1 MQRIINFALDN
12 RLLVLVLSCV
22 VLIGGYVSYR
32 TLPVDAF
39 PDISPALVQ
48 VFVETEGLAPEEVE
62 KYVTYPVESAMNGLP
77 QLDHV
82 RSVSNFGL
90 SVVNIYFEDGTDIYF
105 ARQLVGERL
114 QVARE
119 NIPSGFGEP
128 VMGPITTGLGQ
139 ILFYVLEDTTGTRT
153 TTELREIQDW
163 IVKYNLQTVKGVTE
177 VLSIGG
183 EVKQFQVQIDPY
195 ALTRYDVSL
204 PIIKERIEA
213 NNANAGAQF
222 IVKNDEEYI
231 VRSVG
236 LATDIA
242 ALENIV
248 IKTVD
253 GTPVYLHQLSSIVL
267 GGEIRRGLTTM
278 NGAGEVVVGMVLKL
292 IDTNTSAVINSVK
305 QELASINENLPEG
318 VEVHPYYDQ
327 AILVKA
333 AVSTVTNALLQG
345 IVLVALVLFVFMGGM
360 RPSIVVALSIPFSV
374 AFAFVAMKFFNISAN
389 LMSLGGLAIAIGM
402 MVDGAVVVV
411 ENVDRML
418 RDAKKRESRFKT
430 IARSCQS
437 VARPIL
443 FAISIIVIVF
453 LPLFTLQ
460 GVEGTTFRPLAY
472 TVAVAM
478 VGSLLFALVV
488 TPVISEMLLRPSD
501 KRKLKQDFDI
511 MPPLVKAYTP
521 LVTRLVGNHKLALK
535 IAGGML
541 FLGIAVSPMLGSEF
555 VPRLNEGDLMI
566 RATMAP
572 SISLEKASDTV
583 SVFERELME
592 KFPEVK
598 QVVSRIG
605 RGEVGAHADP
615 VNNAEIF
622 VALTPQSEWQSA
634 DSLDELYA
642 AMSEAFEGFPGVQFN
657 FTQPIAA
664 AVDELL
670 TGTKAELAAKLFG
683 DDLDILNNRAQEIES
698 IIKKIDG
705 AQDVQRD
712 QITGTPQ
719 LRITLDREAIAR
731 YALNVSDVQE
741 TLRIAVGG
749 ERAGQVFEGIRRFDI
764 LLRLNKSGR
773 DRMRAIK
780 DIVIENAEGQRIP
793 LNELAIIEEVVGPRQ
808 ITREN
813 NQRFITIQTNVRDR
827 DIGSFVTEADA
838 VISEEVNLPPGYFLK
853 WGGQFELQQQANKR
867 LMIVVPITLALVFF
881 MLYANFGSLQNALLI
896 MLNIPLALV
905 GGIVALWISGQSL
918 SVPASVG
925 FIALFG
931 IALEN
936 GLVLVSSINELVEDG
951 LSTAKAS
958 VQAACIRLRPVL
970 MTAVTTAL
978 GLFPLLFA
986 SGTGSEVQRP
996 LATVVV
1002 GGLFSATVLTLLVV
1016 PALYKWFDEI
1026 QVTIP
1031 RIVDTTKSWFKL
1043 LIICLTRIKS

>member
-1 MQRIINFALDN
+1 MQGFVRFALEN
-12 RLLVLVLSCV
+12 RLLVVVLSLAT
-22 VLIGGYVSYR
+22 LIGGFFAYR
-32 TLPVDAF
+32 SLPVDAY
-39 PDISPALVQ
+39 PDISPSLVQ

-77 QLDHV
+77 KLDHV

-119 NIPSGFGEP
+119 AIPDGFGEP

-139 ILFYVLEDTTGTRT
+139 ILFYVLEDTSGQYSGA
-153 TTELREIQDW
+153 ELREIQDW
-163 IVKYNLQTVKGVTE
+163 IVKFNLQTVRGVTE

-183 EVKQFQVQIDPY
+183 EVKQFQVRVDPY
-195 ALTRYDVSL
+195 ALVRYDVSL
-204 PIIKERIEA
+204 PEIKARIEA

-222 IVKNDEEYI
+222 IVRNDEEYI

-236 LATDIA
+236 LATGLSSLRDI
-242 ALENIV
+242 V
-248 IKTVD
+248 VKTID
-253 GTPVYLHQLSSIVL
+253 GTPVYLHQLGEVAI
-267 GGEIRRGLTTM
+267 GGEVRRGLTTK
-278 NGAGEVVVGMVLKL
+278 NGKGEVVVGMVLKL
-292 IDTNTSAVINSVK
+292 IGSNTSSVISAVK
-305 QELASINENLPEG
+305 QELATINDNLPKG
-318 VEVHPYYDQ
+318 VEVRPYYDQ
-327 AILVKA
+327 AALVKA
-333 AVSTVTNALLQG
+333 AVSTVISALLQG
-345 IVLVALVLFVFMGGM
+345 IVLVALVLLAFMGGL
-360 RPSIVVALSIPFSV
+360 RPSLVVALSIPFSV
-374 AFAFVAMKFFNISAN
+374 GFTFLAMKVFGVSAN
-389 LMSLGGLAIAIGM
+389 LMSLGGIAIAIGM

-418 RDAKKRESRFKT
+418 RESSPDESRLH
-430 IARSCQS
+430 IVARACQA

-443 FAISIIVIVF
+443 FAISIIIIVF

-460 GVEGTTFRPLAY
+460 GVEGATFRPLAY

-478 VGSLLFALVV
+478 LGSLIFALMVA
-488 TPVISEMLLRPSD
+488 PVAASLLMKRPQVREDSPRKDIISVLL
-501 KRKLKQDFDI
+501 KVYQ
-511 MPPLVKAYTP
+511 PLVEA
-521 LVTRLVGNHKLALK
+521 LVARRW
-535 IAGGML
+535 
-541 FLGIAVSPMLGSEF
+541 IAVTVAGVVLAVGVAIAPRLGSEF
-555 VPRLNEGDLMI
+555 VPRLNEGDLLI

-572 SISLEKASDTV
+572 SISLERAKATIT
-583 SVFERELME
+583 VFEKQLME
-592 KFPEVK
+592 GFPEVA

-605 RGEVGAHADP
+605 RGEIGAHADP
-615 VNNAEIF
+615 VNNAEVF
-622 VALTPQSEWQSA
+622 VSLKPRDEWTSA
-634 DSLDELYA
+634 ETLDGLYA
-642 AMSEAFEGFPGVQFN
+642 AMSRKFEDFPGAKFN

-683 DDLDILNNRAQEIES
+683 DDLEVLAEQAQVIEGVLRTVP
-698 IIKKIDG
+698 G

-712 QITGTPQ
+712 QISGTPQ

-731 YALNVSDVQE
+731 YGLNVGDVQR
-741 TLRIAVGG
+741 TLSVAVGG
-749 ERAGQVFEGIRRFDI
+749 SKAGQVFEGIRRFDI
-764 LLRLNKSGR
+764 YLRLEEASRNEADVIR
-773 DRMRAIK
+773 RLI
-780 DIVIENAEGQRIP
+780 IENAAGQRVP
-793 LNELAIIEEVVGPRQ
+793 LEELADIEEVVGPRQ

-827 DIGSFVTEADA
+827 DIGSFVAEADA
-838 VISEEVNLPPGYFLK
+838 TIAEQVDLPPGYFLK

-867 LMIVVPITLALVFF
+867 LMIVVPITLALVFL
-881 MLYANFGSLQNALLI
+881 MLYANFGSLRNALLI

-905 GGIVALWISGQSL
+905 GGVVALWLSGQSL

-936 GLVLVSSINELVEDG
+936 GLVLVSYLNQLVRDG
-951 LSTAKAS
+951 VTISEAS
-958 VQAACIRLRPVL
+958 VRAACARLRAVT

-978 GLFPLLFA
+978 GLSPLLFA

-1002 GGLFSATVLTLLVV
+1002 GGLVTATLLTLLVL
-1016 PALYKWFDEI
+1016 PALYHWFADDPADI
-1026 QVTIP
+1026 GG
-1031 RIVDTTKSWFKL
+1031 SH
-1043 LIICLTRIKS
+1043 

>member
-1 MQRIINFALDN
+1 MQSIIRFALEN
-12 RLLVLVLSCV
+12 RLLVVVLSLAT
-22 VLIGGYVSYR
+22 LIGGYFAYR
-32 TLPVDAF
+32 TLPVDAY
-39 PDISPALVQ
+39 PDISPSLVQ

-77 QLDHV
+77 KLDHV

-119 NIPSGFGEP
+119 SIPDGFGEP

-139 ILFYVLEDTTGTRT
+139 ILFYVLEDTSGEYNNTQ
-153 TTELREIQDW
+153 LREIQDW
-163 IVKYNLQTVKGVTE
+163 IVKFNLQTVKGVTE

-183 EVKQFQVQIDPY
+183 EVKQFQVRVDPD
-195 ALTRYDVSL
+195 ALIRYDVSL
-204 PIIKERIEA
+204 PQIKERIEE

-236 LATDIA
+236 LATDLA
-242 ALENIV
+242 SLRNIV
-248 IKTVD
+248 VKTID
-253 GTPVYLHQLSSIVL
+253 GTPVYLEQLGELKL
-267 GGEIRRGLTTM
+267 GGEIRRGLTTKDG
-278 NGAGEVVVGMVLKL
+278 NGEVVVGMVLKL
-292 IDTNTSAVINSVK
+292 IGSNTSEVINAVK
-305 QELASINENLPEG
+305 KELATINDNLPKG
-318 VEVHPYYDQ
+318 IEVQPYYDQ
-327 AILVKA
+327 ATLVKA
-333 AVSTVTNALLQG
+333 AVSTVINALLQG
-345 IVLVALVLFVFMGGM
+345 IILVALVLLAFMGGL
-360 RPSIVVALSIPFSV
+360 RPSLVVALSIPFSV
-374 AFAFVAMKFFNISAN
+374 GFTFLAMKFFGISAN
-389 LMSLGGLAIAIGM
+389 LMSLGGIAIAIGM

-418 RDAKKRESRFKT
+418 RESSPDESRLH
-430 IARSCQS
+430 IVARACQA

-443 FAISIIVIVF
+443 FAISIIIIVF

-460 GVEGTTFRPLAY
+460 GVEGATFRPLAY

-478 VGSLLFALVV
+478 LGSLIFALVV
-488 TPVISEMLLRPSD
+488 APVTSLLLMKRPQ
-501 KRKLKQDFDI
+501 KQDDKPRKDI
-511 MPPLVKAYTP
+511 ISFLMKGYQPMVQLMVARRWIA
-521 LVTRLVGNHKLALK
+521 VTVAGVVLAV
-535 IAGGML
+535 
-541 FLGIAVSPMLGSEF
+541 GIAVAPFLGSEF
-555 VPRLNEGDLMI
+555 VPRLNEGDLLI

-572 SISLEKASDTV
+572 SISLEKAEDTIT
-583 SVFERELME
+583 VFERQL
-592 KFPEVK
+592 KKAFPEVT

-622 VALTPQSEWQSA
+622 VSLKPQEEWVSA
-634 DSLDELYA
+634 ESLDGLYA
-642 AMSEAFEGFPGVQFN
+642 AMSKKFENFPGAKFN

-683 DDLDILNNRAQEIES
+683 DDLDVLAKQAQAIEQVMRTVP
-698 IIKKIDG
+698 G

-712 QITGTPQ
+712 QIGGTPQ
-719 LRITLDREAIAR
+719 LRITLNRNAIAR
-731 YALNVSDVQE
+731 YGLNVSDVQK
-741 TLRIAVGG
+741 TLSVAVGG
-749 ERAGQVFEGIRRFDI
+749 SEAGQVFEGIRRFDI
-764 LLRLNKSGR
+764 YVRLEKKSR
-773 DRMRAIK
+773 DEADVIRQLI
-780 DIVIENAEGQRIP
+780 IENDAGQRIP
-793 LNELAIIEEVVGPRQ
+793 LEELANIEEVVGPRQ

-813 NQRFITIQTNVRDR
+813 NQRFITIQTNVRER
-827 DIGSFVTEADA
+827 DIGSFVAEADA
-838 VISEEVNLPPGYFLK
+838 AIAEQVDLPPGYFLK

-867 LMIVVPITLALVFF
+867 LMIVVPITLGLVFL
-881 MLYANFGSLQNALLI
+881 MLYANFNSLRNALLI

-905 GGIVALWISGQSL
+905 GGIVGLWLSGQSL

-936 GLVLVSSINELVEDG
+936 GLVLVSYLNELVRDG
-951 LSTAKAS
+951 VPVAEAS
-958 VQAACIRLRPVL
+958 VRAACSRLRAVI

-1002 GGLFSATVLTLLVV
+1002 GGLVTATLLTLLVL
-1016 PALYKWFDEI
+1016 PALYQWFADKPADI
-1026 QVTIP
+1026 GA
-1031 RIVDTTKSWFKL
+1031 SH
-1043 LIICLTRIKS
+1043 

>member
-1 MQRIINFALDN
+1 MQSIIRFALEN
-12 RLLVLVLSCV
+12 RLLVVVLSLAT
-22 VLIGGYVSYR
+22 LIGGYFAYR
-32 TLPVDAF
+32 TLPVDAY
-39 PDISPALVQ
+39 PDISPSLVQ

-77 QLDHV
+77 KLDHV

-119 NIPSGFGEP
+119 SIPDGFGEP

-139 ILFYVLEDTTGTRT
+139 ILFYVLEDTSGEYNNTQ
-153 TTELREIQDW
+153 LREIQDW
-163 IVKYNLQTVKGVTE
+163 IVKFNLQTVKGVTE

-183 EVKQFQVQIDPY
+183 EVKQFQVRVDPD
-195 ALTRYDVSL
+195 ALIRYDVSL
-204 PIIKERIEA
+204 PQIKERIEE

-236 LATDIA
+236 LATDLA
-242 ALENIV
+242 SLRNIV
-248 IKTVD
+248 VKTID
-253 GTPVYLHQLSSIVL
+253 GTPVYLEQLGELKI
-267 GGEIRRGLTTM
+267 GGEIRRGLTTKDG
-278 NGAGEVVVGMVLKL
+278 NGEVVVGMVLKL
-292 IDTNTSAVINSVK
+292 IGSNTSEVINAVK
-305 QELASINENLPEG
+305 KELATINDNLPKG
-318 VEVHPYYDQ
+318 IEVQPYYDQ
-327 AILVKA
+327 ATLVKA
-333 AVSTVTNALLQG
+333 AVSTVINALLQG
-345 IVLVALVLFVFMGGM
+345 IILVALVLLAFMGGL
-360 RPSIVVALSIPFSV
+360 RPSLVVALSIPFSV
-374 AFAFVAMKFFNISAN
+374 GFTFLAMKFFGISAN
-389 LMSLGGLAIAIGM
+389 LMSLGGIAIAIGM

-418 RDAKKRESRFKT
+418 RESSPDESRLH
-430 IARSCQS
+430 IVARACQA

-443 FAISIIVIVF
+443 FAISIIIIVF

-460 GVEGTTFRPLAY
+460 GVEGATFRPLAY

-478 VGSLLFALVV
+478 LGSLIFALVV
-488 TPVISEMLLRPSD
+488 TPVTSLLLMKRPQ
-501 KRKLKQDFDI
+501 KQDDKPRKDI
-511 MPPLVKAYTP
+511 ISFLMKGYQPMVQLMVARRWIA
-521 LVTRLVGNHKLALK
+521 VTVAGVVLAV
-535 IAGGML
+535 
-541 FLGIAVSPMLGSEF
+541 GIAVAPFLGSEF
-555 VPRLNEGDLMI
+555 VPRLNEGDLLI

-572 SISLEKASDTV
+572 SISLEKAEDTIT
-583 SVFERELME
+583 VFERQL
-592 KFPEVK
+592 KKAFPEVT

-622 VALTPQSEWQSA
+622 VSLKPQEEWVSA
-634 DSLDELYA
+634 ESLDGLYA
-642 AMSEAFEGFPGVQFN
+642 AMSKKFENFPGAKFN

-683 DDLDILNNRAQEIES
+683 DDLDVLAKQAQAIEQVMRTVP
-698 IIKKIDG
+698 G

-712 QITGTPQ
+712 QIGGTPQ
-719 LRITLDREAIAR
+719 LRITLNRNAIAR
-731 YALNVSDVQE
+731 YGLNVSDVQK
-741 TLRIAVGG
+741 TLSVAVGG
-749 ERAGQVFEGIRRFDI
+749 SEAGQVFEGIRRFDI
-764 LLRLNKSGR
+764 YVRLEKKSR
-773 DRMRAIK
+773 DEADVIRQLI
-780 DIVIENAEGQRIP
+780 IENDAGQRIP
-793 LNELAIIEEVVGPRQ
+793 LEELANIEEVVGPRQ

-813 NQRFITIQTNVRDR
+813 NQRFITIQTNVRER
-827 DIGSFVTEADA
+827 DIGSFVAEADA
-838 VISEEVNLPPGYFLK
+838 AIAEQVDLPPGYFLK

-867 LMIVVPITLALVFF
+867 LMIVVPITLGLVFL
-881 MLYANFGSLQNALLI
+881 MLYANFNSLRNALLI

-905 GGIVALWISGQSL
+905 GGIVGLWLSGQSL

-936 GLVLVSSINELVEDG
+936 GLVLVSYLNELVRDG
-951 LSTAKAS
+951 VPVAEAS
-958 VQAACIRLRPVL
+958 VRAACSRLRAVI

-1002 GGLFSATVLTLLVV
+1002 GGLVTATLLTLLVL
-1016 PALYKWFDEI
+1016 PALYQWFADKPADI
-1026 QVTIP
+1026 GA
-1031 RIVDTTKSWFKL
+1031 SH
-1043 LIICLTRIKS
+1043 